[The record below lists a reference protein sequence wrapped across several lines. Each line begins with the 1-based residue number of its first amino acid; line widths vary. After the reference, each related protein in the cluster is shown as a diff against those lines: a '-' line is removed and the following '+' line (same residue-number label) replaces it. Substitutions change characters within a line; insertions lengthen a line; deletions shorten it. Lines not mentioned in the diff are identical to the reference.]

1 MKRRGPKIANKI
13 PKELTDEFIKNVC
26 NMIRIGNY
34 FTAAVERF
42 GVMHQ
47 TAGKWRAKGKL
58 PEYAG
63 TVYERLANAI
73 SVAEAEFETL
83 VVGKIHAAGNL
94 NPNQL
99 QWLLKNRFPERWGD
113 KTQVEMTE
121 GPPTIDT
128 SNFTDEELFQFSQLC
143 LKGKRA

>member
-1 MKRRGPKIANKI
+1 MSKKKPAKPPKGLNE
-13 PKELTDEFIKNVC
+13 ELIKQICDLV
-26 NMIRIGNY
+26 RIGNY
-34 FTAAVERF
+34 VSASGERY
-42 GVMHQ
+42 GIPHTTMSL
-47 TAGKWRAKGKL
+47 WRAKGRD
-58 PEYAG
+58 EANAG
-63 TVYERLANAI
+63 TIYETLTK
-73 SVAEAEFETL
+73 SLEKAEAEFETL
-83 VVGKIHAAGNL
+83 VVAKIHSAGNL

-113 KTQVEMTE
+113 KTQVEHLE